1 MTRHGLCT
9 LRSAKTALM
18 MQYRFSHTSRTGDL
32 TVVYSV
38 TIKIVILSLSI
49 YPASL
54 CILIC
59 CKCNCYYYIM
69 YFSLLCT
76 VLHTAGMLVDI
87 GRGDCFLLKPM
98 NFVLE
103 MMNFVFTMMDFAF
116 KMMDFVFKMM
126 ILMQIDRRTVPEK
139 S

>member
-1 MTRHGLCT
+1 MILSVVYSVLCCVMTRHGLCT

-69 YFSLLCT
+69 YFLLLCT

-87 GRGDCFLLKPM
+87 GRGDCFFIKTDEFCIRNDEFLCL
-98 NFVLE
+98 
-103 MMNFVFTMMDFAF
+103 
-116 KMMDFVFKMM
+116 
-126 ILMQIDRRTVPEK
+126 Q
-139 S
+139 